1 MKRSASPAAAETS
14 RCCPATVTREARLN
28 EPIVPTGPDFG
39 PSGIRSA
46 LDPGAAGVRRFLAET
61 AAPSFLPPIA
71 ATVID
76 PDVTVA
82 QLLNHASGPLPLR
95 AELETHGGTLLLF
108 VSGTG
113 RVGEF
118 EDGYGYPLGVAV
130 SVDGRH
136 TGQATVLALSGERHG
151 FANLIVING
160 LDWGRHTLMLESF
173 KGVMTA
179 DETDLFNVTVLEI

>member
-1 MKRSASPAAAETS
+1 LNKPIMPVAADGQPVAAGMRSVLDPRETS
-14 RCCPATVTREARLN
+14 
-28 EPIVPTGPDFG
+28 
-39 PSGIRSA
+39 
-46 LDPGAAGVRRFLAET
+46 VRRFLARSAE
-61 AAPSFLPPIA
+61 PSFLPPVA

-95 AELETHGGTLLLF
+95 VELETHDGTLLLF

-118 EDGYGYPLGVAV
+118 EAGYGYPLGVSV

-136 TGQATVLALSGERHG
+136 AGQATVLALTAERHG
-151 FANLIVING
+151 FANLIVVNG
-160 LDWGRHTLMLESF
+160 LDWGRHSLTLESF
-173 KGVMTA
+173 KDVMTA
-179 DETDLFNVTVLEI
+179 DETDLFNLTVLEI